1 MVLSTLQLSLALAL
15 SPGECSFFH
24 SSYTAHRSTDIFRYS
39 YTYTHAALN
48 STTPKGFKWPCTF
61 FFCSVCPFYLH
72 LHSLGLDELRKGARK
87 GAQAV
92 VLIWAGKSGR
102 RWGSLCLRHL
112 FVSVS
117 RLVCCSPVHY
127 IHPEILSIH
136 THSIHTH
143 CPRSMLV
150 LLSRRMLLNKKQT
163 GLSSNNNNALVA
175 IHLFQLSSDPAI
187 WTDKTDSSQC
197 FRMSRQKPGSI
208 FL

>member
-143 CPRSMLV
+143 VHNTLHTPKRSTFIPQSTTNKNDKQQFSTV
-150 LLSRRMLLNKKQT
+150 TKHTTGDRMIKMT
-163 GLSSNNNNALVA
+163 
-175 IHLFQLSSDPAI
+175 
-187 WTDKTDSSQC
+187 
-197 FRMSRQKPGSI
+197 
-208 FL
+208 